1 MEIMN
6 KIFYILFCIFITSC
20 STKHYINLSDEEVKN
35 ISIPKNYKVIY
46 CICNNNPLQLTI
58 IDKLKKIGI
67 KIIKIND
74 YSRIDEIDS
83 KKSIVIYGYSKK
95 INGSPKKYTITN
107 LVSRS
112 TSTKCGKGCTVS
124 KSWNELIRKNVTT
137 SGNSRHNNVLI
148 YKIDENT
155 ELLMALNSG
164 DRYSLK
170 LETKQ
175 ETGSKQNIISETNA
189 YQFN

>member
-1 MEIMN
+1 M
-6 KIFYILFCIFITSC
+6 
-20 STKHYINLSDEEVKN
+20 
-35 ISIPKNYKVIY
+35 
-46 CICNNNPLQLTI
+46 
-58 IDKLKKIGI
+58 
-67 KIIKIND
+67 
-74 YSRIDEIDS
+74 
-83 KKSIVIYGYSKK
+83 IYGYSKK

-112 TSTKCGKGCTVS
+112 NSTKCGKRCTVS
-124 KSWNELIRKNVTT
+124 RSWNELLRKNVTT

>member
-1 MEIMN
+1 M
-6 KIFYILFCIFITSC
+6 
-20 STKHYINLSDEEVKN
+20 
-35 ISIPKNYKVIY
+35 
-46 CICNNNPLQLTI
+46 
-58 IDKLKKIGI
+58 
-67 KIIKIND
+67 
-74 YSRIDEIDS
+74 
-83 KKSIVIYGYSKK
+83 IYGYSKK

-112 TSTKCGKGCTVS
+112 KSTSCGKGCTVS

-164 DRYSLK
+164 DRYSLTI
-170 LETKQ
+170 ETKQ